1 MTLGCMAEWQ
11 AVQGAERERV
21 LWLFKKSVNIYYLKI
36 FCLKTLCLSNCGFKS
51 LYVTVLRKL
60 PTLVFYLSYTLKSVS
75 LPVQISSLSF

>member
-1 MTLGCMAEWQ
+1 MAEWQ

-36 FCLKTLCLSNCGFKS
+36 LCLKTLRLSNCGFKS
-51 LYVTVLRKL
+51 LYVTVMRKL